1 MTIEKG
7 APWGVVSPT
16 PHDVVTAD
24 SDEAAARA
32 VARGAKFVFL
42 GTGDLLRALGS
53 HDTAK
58 NSTPRIGEPCLQLPC
73 DILEVSLN
81 HDSEVIT
88 AVSSVV
94 VGTRLRPRWWVSA
107 GGFLGA
113 LNIAPRAHP
122 NDGLADALEFSSTP
136 SFRQLLA
143 IRRRMRLGDHLPH
156 PLLGMHR
163 AQQVQW
169 HNTADP
175 RGDTNRHSA
184 PVSIDGKSY
193 GRVRSVRVTVWPDAW
208 TLCVSQRFLAS

>member
-7 APWGVVSPT
+7 APWGVVAPT

-122 NDGLADALEFSSTP
+122 NDDDAPAGGHHPLAVGNRSGQIGVELGLLQQRFTVH
-136 SFRQLLA
+136 R
-143 IRRRMRLGDHLPH
+143 HLP
-156 PLLGMHR
+156 GFS
-163 AQQVQW
+163 AEVIA
-169 HNTADP
+169 T
-175 RGDTNRHSA
+175 GRH
-184 PVSIDGKSY
+184 
-193 GRVRSVRVTVWPDAW
+193 
-208 TLCVSQRFLAS
+208 